1 MEGYEIKFNIY
12 ANNEAE
18 VEKARQAL
26 VGFIADNA
34 RQGRAVS
41 ANKITQAVAR
51 WQDNPF
57 VKQQIINFFS

>member
-1 MEGYEIKFNIY
+1 MEGYEIRFKIY

-18 VEKARQAL
+18 VEEARQAI

-41 ANKITQAVAR
+41 AKKIAQAAAR

-57 VKQQIINFFS
+57 IKQQIINFFT